1 MCETCGNRKC
11 HVQLC
16 GDSITGI
23 KSERLKQIL
32 KECSIVKP
40 LHVIK
45 TEQKNFALIHFESEL
60 DASTFYYVYCIQKKL
75 ICKRLEGIGVNP
87 SLLDNK
93 PINYSNFQVQP
104 RISSSSKLMCH
115 CSIALGTNISN
126 DSTASFSNNSTSNA
140 NPSNRNVDTPV
151 ISKTD
156 ANNHES
162 STASTNTNPSN
173 RNVDTPVIS
182 TIDANN
188 HESST
193 TSTNTNPNTTAST
206 IISTSDDYNEDIE
219 KAKSKIKK
227 QIERKL
233 QEVEVLQKKLR
244 RLEDF

>member
-1 MCETCGNRKC
+1 M
-11 HVQLC
+11 
-16 GDSITGI
+16 

-75 ICKRLEGIGVNP
+75 ICNRLEGVGVNP

-115 CSIALGTNISN
+115 CSIALDTNTSN
-126 DSTASFSNNSTSNA
+126 DSTASFSNNSTSN
-140 NPSNRNVDTPV
+140 
-151 ISKTD
+151 
-156 ANNHES
+156 
-162 STASTNTNPSN
+162 TNPSN
-173 RNVDTPVIS
+173 RNIDTPVTS
-182 TIDANN
+182 TTDTNN
-188 HESST
+188 HESSIA
-193 TSTNTNPNTTAST
+193 STNTNPNTTAST
-206 IISTSDDYNEDIE
+206 ITSTSDDYNEDIE
-219 KAKSKIKK
+219 KAKTKIKE
-227 QIERKL
+227 QIKRKL

-244 RLEDF
+244 RLEDL